1 MLACQTC
8 LHVVFFW
15 LTASA
20 VQDEDDRRICDTEMC
35 YSKTA
40 LPSAAGSA
48 EAVLSSR
55 SSEHVSTNPEFGA
68 YVKALGDT
76 RPVAGADRSDVHET
90 QYDEANL
97 DMFKFCIAYVKDP
110 PDS

>member
-1 MLACQTC
+1 MLLLRALSAAAAAALAAAVDEEGRPPPGPPPNMALTC
-8 LHVVFFW
+8 
-15 LTASA
+15 
-20 VQDEDDRRICDTEMC
+20 
-35 YSKTA
+35 
-40 LPSAAGSA
+40 AAGSA

-97 DMFKFCIAYVKDP
+97 DMFKFCNSDFRKSFCPTDNK
-110 PDS
+110 